1 MAASSAR
8 AASPKWWTNIG
19 APKFVAA
26 PMVDQSGLAFRLLAR
41 KYGAELA
48 FTPMIHAGVSQC
60 PQRGRGYLA
69 RHFQTGDGDWPLV
82 AQFAGADEGEQI
94 ARKGRYGAFLLE
106 DDVDAAAKVVARLRK
121 DYCDGTGRVVTCKVR
136 LMPDDGPALR
146 GTKERVARLVDAGA
160 SAITVHGRTRLQN
173 KQHSGACDWSA
184 IATLRASLPAD
195 VVAIANGGIGC
206 RGDVDRVLDATGCDA
221 AMSSEGLLENPRSSR
236 QASTGRR
243 VPRRATAARAR
254 YAALAAA
261 TARTSTTRAPT
272 SSSSRTAA
280 STRFPRSARRSRRPR
295 TSRASPPSSTSSTR
309 GTRGDRE
316 CRHHAPGFDEAASWY
331 WRHRAAVAAP
341 RDPGVVEARRLR
353 KLRKAQAK
361 ARSRTAKAR

>member
-82 AQFAGADEGEQI
+82 AQFAGADEDEVSRSAERVLERDPTNNVVALDLNLGCPQQI

-173 KQHSGACDWSA
+173 KQRSGACDWSA
-184 IATLRASLPAD
+184 VAALRASLPAD

-206 RGDVDRVLDATGCDA
+206 RGDVDRILDATGCDA
-221 AMSSEGLLENPRSSR
+221 AMSSEGLLENPALFQGRTRERNSQLQSLISR
-236 QASTGRR
+236 
-243 VPRRATAARAR
+243 P
-254 YAALAAA
+254 Y
-261 TARTSTTRAPT
+261 
-272 SSSSRTAA
+272 
-280 STRFPRSARRSRRPR
+280 STRF
-295 TSRASPPSSTSSTR
+295 
-309 GTRGDRE
+309 G
-316 CRHHAPGFDEAASWY
+316 
-331 WRHRAAVAAP
+331 
-341 RDPGVVEARRLR
+341 
-353 KLRKAQAK
+353 
-361 ARSRTAKAR
+361 